1 MADDRWQLAVS
12 PKDRKTERPKDG
24 RHVRAAALSLSKG
37 ACRRELAAL
46 SLSKGGL
53 SKGGVSK
60 GGVSKG
66 GVRRD
71 VWTVWFDK
79 LTTPITT
86 DKFATLPVCRPE
98 LVEGRRAGSP
108 ETVVRSR

>member
-1 MADDRWQLAVS
+1 
-12 PKDRKTERPKDG
+12 
-24 RHVRAAALSLSKG
+24 VRAAALSLSKG

-46 SLSKGGL
+46 SL
-53 SKGGVSK
+53 SK

-98 LVEGRRAGSP
+98 LVEGRRAESG
-108 ETVVRSR
+108 